1 MRLANSGLRVQR
13 ATLAILVLGAAAPSL
28 AVQVKDELGMSNTR
42 STSENPR
49 SGNVSNSLEAIF
61 DWGDDWSMSAGVLA
75 TVEGATPAPPGSAFG
90 DRGGLVSNLSAGVE
104 YHPDDSWF
112 FGMTADFS
120 PRSTQRSGMQLN
132 IVNTT
137 GATSSANALLRAI
150 SSSSELQL
158 TTGFDSNGQSAV
170 EWSLSADVALT
181 RFETD
186 QRIVALQESNGNVA
200 STTAIEKYCQTH
212 TCSKALL
219 HVLGPQPAATL
230 DSGKI
235 GLGGSLT
242 FLRDTDLT
250 LSGDYYAYRQDPT
263 QVGYFSVGGAGRM
276 QIAGGTGI
284 PIAPLRY
291 LVRPE
296 VAQRLGDFSI
306 RLWAQAGRYVAETGQ
321 TTRGIG
327 IKLQYKFN
335 KAFKMWAMG
344 IGQRDVDSQ
353 GGVSRSATFALGAG
367 YRF

>member
-1 MRLANSGLRVQR
+1 
-13 ATLAILVLGAAAPSL
+13 
-28 AVQVKDELGMSNTR
+28 MSTTR
-42 STSENPR
+42 STPENPR
-49 SGNVSNSLEAIF
+49 SGNVSNSVEAMF
-61 DWGDDWSMSAGVLA
+61 DWGEDWSIFAGLLA

-90 DRGGLVSNLSAGVE
+90 DRGGLVGNLSAGVE
-104 YHPDDSWF
+104 YHPDDSWM
-112 FGMTADFS
+112 FGMMANFS
-120 PRSTQRSGMQLN
+120 PKSTQRSGMQLN
-132 IVNTT
+132 IESAT
-137 GATSSANALLRAI
+137 GATSSANALLRAT

-158 TTGFDSNGQSAV
+158 TTGFDSAGQSAV
-170 EWSLSADVALT
+170 EWSLSTDVTLAH
-181 RFETD
+181 FETD

-200 STTAIEKYCQTH
+200 STTSIEKYCQTH

-219 HVLGPQPAATL
+219 SVIGPQPAATL

-235 GLGGSLT
+235 GLGGTLT
-242 FLRDTDLT
+242 FLRDTHLT

-263 QVGYFSVGGAGRM
+263 QVGYFSVGSAGRM
-276 QIAGGTGI
+276 QIAGGTGV

-296 VAQRLGDFSI
+296 VAQRFGDFSI

-327 IKLQYKFN
+327 IKLQYKFT

-344 IGQRDVDSQ
+344 SGQRDVDSQ